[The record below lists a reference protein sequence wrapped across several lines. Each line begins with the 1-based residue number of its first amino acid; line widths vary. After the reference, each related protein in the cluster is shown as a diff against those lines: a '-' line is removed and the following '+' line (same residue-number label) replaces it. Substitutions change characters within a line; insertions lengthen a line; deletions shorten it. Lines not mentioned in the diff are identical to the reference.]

1 VSLDDDASAAP
12 PPSLDRVAR
21 TGIWVGLGGLLILV
35 VLGIAASRTDQGA
48 QAMVDLWART
58 RPVPLAGAVLV
69 MTGAVVFLALRWKAL
84 IPGGE
89 RLGVPGMMGIVCS
102 GMLMNVA
109 LPGPVGEVG
118 AAMLVK
124 RRFGVPATTALAAG
138 IHARFLGLSAA
149 GALAL
154 LAWALGDLPIPPEAE
169 GLIGG
174 VAVFIA
180 VFAVGLGVLSAW
192 PRLLDRL
199 SAETAGRLGRLPGVA
214 GRGFAKLDDAVRS
227 TASALGEVGRQSPTR
242 WAWALLWSLC
252 SHFSVTAGIWLGSVA
267 LGMDAH
273 LAGILFTYCA
283 ATAGIVA
290 LYALPAAMAG
300 WDALFCAFF
309 VTTTGVTLT
318 DAVAMTALVRTQ
330 QLLLLLLGAMFLGT
344 EAKRA

>member
-1 VSLDDDASAAP
+1 MWL
-12 PPSLDRVAR
+12 
-21 TGIWVGLGGLLILV
+21 GLGGLAILV
-35 VLGIAASRTDQGA
+35 LIALAVSRTDTGA
-48 QAMVDLWART
+48 AAMVDLWGRT
-58 RPVPLAGAVLV
+58 RPVPLVGAIAV
-69 MTGAVVFLALRWKAL
+69 MTGAVVFLALRWRTL

-89 RLGVPGMMGIVCS
+89 ALALPGMMGIVCA

-124 RRFGVPATTALAAG
+124 RRFGIPATTALAAG
-138 IHARFLGLSAA
+138 IHARFLGLGAA

-154 LAWALGDLPIPPEAE
+154 LAWGLGDLPIPPEAS

-180 VFAVGLGVLSAW
+180 LFAMGLGVLSAW
-192 PRLLDRL
+192 PTLLRRL
-199 SAETAGRLGRLPGVA
+199 SQETAGRLSALPSWL
-214 GRGFAKLDDAVRS
+214 GRGFDKLDDAVQR
-227 TASALGEVGRQSPTR
+227 TATALGEVGRQPPGR
-242 WAWALLWSLC
+242 WALALTWSLG
-252 SHFSVTAGIWLGSVA
+252 SHFSVTAGIWLGSYA
-267 LGMDAH
+267 LGMHAH
-273 LAGILFTYCA
+273 LPGILFTYCA

-309 VTTTGVTLT
+309 VTTTGVELA

-330 QLLLLLLGAMFLGT
+330 QLLLLLLGALFLAT
-344 EAKRA
+344 VAKRA

>member
-1 VSLDDDASAAP
+1 VGLKDDDAGAP
-12 PPSLDRVAR
+12 GPSLDRVAR
-21 TGIWVGLGGLLILV
+21 TGIWVGLSGLLILV
-35 VLGIAASRTDQGA
+35 ALGIAVSRTDQGA
-48 QAMVDLWART
+48 AAMVDIWART
-58 RPVPLAGAVLV
+58 RPLPLAGSIAV
-69 MTGAVVFLALRWKAL
+69 MTGAVGFLALRWRAL

-89 RLGVPGMMGIVCS
+89 HLEIPGMMGIVCA

-118 AAMLVK
+118 SAMLVK
-124 RRFGVPATTALAAG
+124 RRFGIPATTALAAG

-149 GALAL
+149 GTLAL
-154 LAWALGDLPIPPEAE
+154 LAWALGDLPIPEEAE

-180 VFAVGLGVLSAW
+180 LFAMALGALSIW
-192 PRLLDRL
+192 PKLLDRL
-199 SAETAGRLGRLPGVA
+199 STETAGRLGRLPGLP
-214 GRGFAKLDDAVRS
+214 GRGFAKLDETVRS
-227 TASALGEVGRQSPTR
+227 TAAALGEVGRQSPSR
-242 WAWALLWSLC
+242 WAWALTWSLG
-252 SHFSVTAGIWLGSVA
+252 SHFSVTAGIWLGSHA

-273 LAGILFTYCA
+273 LPGILFTYCA

-330 QLLLLLLGAMFLGT
+330 QLLLLLLGAIFLGS